1 MPLTADCE
9 LPFIYLS
16 FEGKSTE
23 DEIYQLISPADLRRG
38 AEKLFPSISAETCD
52 VEGGQIFPTALS
64 NEPRR

>member
-23 DEIYQLISPADLRRG
+23 DERYQLNSPADLRRG
-38 AEKLFPSISAETCD
+38 IEKLFPSIGAETCD
-52 VEGGQIFPTALS
+52 VRGGQVFPTALS
-64 NEPRR
+64 NERRR

>member
-23 DEIYQLISPADLRRG
+23 AERYQLISPADLRRRV
-38 AEKLFPSISAETCD
+38 EKLFPSISAETCD
-52 VEGGQIFPTALS
+52 VRGGQIFPSALS
-64 NEPRR
+64 NERRR